1 MLRRLAEML
10 GTRPPEVDSERLVKG
25 RQLDRLARE
34 VRATNARLLAI
45 RAEALAAAQRF
56 QSE

>member
-1 MLRRLAEML
+1 MLRRLAELL
-10 GTRPPEVDSERLVKG
+10 GMRAPDVDGERSIKA
-25 RQLDRLARE
+25 RQLDRLSRE

-56 QSE
+56 QPQ